1 MLFEKY
7 IPGEPSNAAHRA
19 IHSMMKSFDIG
30 KSYADMMR
38 YRIDGKAADYCFDV
52 YYVAHEEGVAC
63 SRLWMGWGRHNDAI
77 GNWGNFYTD
86 EAFRGQGLG
95 GRLLDL
101 WHEDI
106 QGATNAPLCFLCT
119 SGNPW
124 ATALYG
130 RYGFRPIFAERQ
142 YGPLYKPVGN
152 SPTNF
157 DDFCEAYYRP
167 SAVLYWRKAEL
178 AYRHEIDCLLRFVY
192 AKRGLPFGFNGLSS
206 VEEGLLYYPCHVGKL
221 FSEDGHC
228 VGWSFEDAVQLHP
241 LYNGTVIVHASYK
254 G

>member
-7 IPGEPSNAAHRA
+7 LTGQPSNTAQRA
-19 IHSMMKSFDIG
+19 LHTMMEGFDIG

-38 YRIDGKAADYCFDV
+38 YRIDGKAADSCVDV

-63 SRLWMGWGRHNDAI
+63 SRLWMGWGRHPDAI

-86 EAFRGQGLG
+86 GAFRGQGLG

-101 WHEDI
+101 WYEDL
-106 QGATNAPLCFLCT
+106 QTMTDTPLCFLCT
-119 SGNPW
+119 SPNPW
-124 ATALYG
+124 VTALYE
-130 RYGFRPIFAERQ
+130 RYGFRTVFPERQ
-142 YGPLYKPVGN
+142 YGPLYKPCGN
-152 SPTNF
+152 SPSAF
-157 DDFCEAYYRP
+157 DDFCEEYYRP

-192 AKRGLPFGFNGLSS
+192 AKSGLPFGINGLASI
-206 VEEGLLYYPCHVGKL
+206 EEGLLYYPCRVGML

-228 VGWSFEDAVQLHP
+228 VGWSFDDAVQIHP
-241 LYNGTVIVHASYK
+241 IYKSATVEVFSC
-254 G
+254 